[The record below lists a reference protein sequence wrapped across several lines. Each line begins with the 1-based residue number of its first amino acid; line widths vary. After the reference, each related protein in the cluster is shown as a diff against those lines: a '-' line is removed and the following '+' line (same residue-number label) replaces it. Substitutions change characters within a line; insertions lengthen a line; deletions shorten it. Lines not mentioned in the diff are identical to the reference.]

1 MPPATPGLVLVGA
14 MLVVPQF
21 TLIHPYLHLL
31 IIAPLLVWTGC
42 QNALVEAQ
50 KSLVHALQRLAKHRL
65 RVRNIRWRLSAAQE
79 AAVGR

>member
-1 MPPATPGLVLVGA
+1 MPESLPTSTTGLVLVAA

-42 QNALVEAQ
+42 QNAL
-50 KSLVHALQRLAKHRL
+50 
-65 RVRNIRWRLSAAQE
+65 I
-79 AAVGR
+79 

>member
-1 MPPATPGLVLVGA
+1 MPESLPTSTTGLVLVAA

-42 QNALVEAQ
+42 QNALVQAQ
-50 KSLVHALQRLAKHRL
+50 KSPEDSQARPCYWAQRGIMGCIG
-65 RVRNIRWRLSAAQE
+65 VRSS
-79 AAVGR
+79 

>member
-1 MPPATPGLVLVGA
+1 MPPTTPGLALVGA

-42 QNALVEAQ
+42 QSALLEAQ
-50 KSLVHALQRLAKHRL
+50 KSPEESQ
-65 RVRNIRWRLSAAQE
+65 VRHVSAAHE
-79 AAVGR
+79 RRPRARYH